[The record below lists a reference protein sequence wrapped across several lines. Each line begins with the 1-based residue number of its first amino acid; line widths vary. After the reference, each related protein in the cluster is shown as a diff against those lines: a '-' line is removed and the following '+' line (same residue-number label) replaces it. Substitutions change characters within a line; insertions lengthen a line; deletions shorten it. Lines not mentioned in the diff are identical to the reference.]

1 MEKQVCAE
9 GLMFKQLEKFYGT
22 LEPEALAERLSTL
35 ELPEDKYD
43 AAVATVLAQKNAQ
56 TDEEIFVD
64 RFLWGMNEMEV

>member
-1 MEKQVCAE
+1 
-9 GLMFKQLEKFYGT
+9 MFKQLEKFYGT